1 MNFLKKNLDTQ
12 SKTLL
17 KNSSW
22 VFFSNF
28 VGTGLAFLRGIVIA
42 RGLGA
47 ELFGIYTLI
56 VAFIVTVQEVLNL
69 NLGAAVIRY
78 GSQYRSENNR
88 DKIVSLLKISLNASS
103 VMALLSVTVIT
114 VLTFFSYS
122 TFIKAPGMEWFAI
135 TYAVASSS
143 LFYNQISRSSLRLYF
158 KFRLNSI
165 IQIIMDVTEFILVLV
180 ALFFFP
186 KDLFI
191 FMTAILISR
200 FVNGLIP
207 NIAAWR
213 ELRPEFQHHL
223 KASTNLIR
231 DQLKAIRKF
240 VISNS
245 IAKTLQSLIN
255 TGDVLIIG
263 LISNPLQTA
272 YYAVGKRLAFSI
284 LTITDPMVT
293 SIYPQLCKLY
303 AEHRINA
310 IRLMLLKLT
319 LLAAIPAA
327 LFATA
332 AFFLNE
338 WIMKV
343 VFGPEYLPAGKTFYL
358 LTWASLIYA
367 TFFWIQPLL
376 QALNIMKVR
385 LKIYGV
391 GIVTGILVASLLVP
405 VQGSTGMAIAMISTS
420 IIMTGM
426 FLYFALNKLN
436 ELSASHISPS
446 EKENYGKEENRDD
459 QDN

>member
-1 MNFLKKNLDTQ
+1 MNFLRKNLDTQ

-28 VGTGLAFLRGIVIA
+28 IGAGLAFLRGIVIA

-56 VAFIVTVQEVLNL
+56 VAFIITVQKVLDL
-69 NLGAAVIRY
+69 NLGSAVIRY
-78 GSQYRSENNR
+78 GSQFRAENNR

-103 VMALLSVTVIT
+103 VMALISILVIT
-114 VLTFFSYS
+114 ILTLFSYS

-135 TYAVASSS
+135 TYAIASAS
-143 LFYNQISRSSLRLYF
+143 LFYNQISKSSLRLYF

-165 IQIIMDVTEFILVLV
+165 IQIIMDITEFILVLV

-186 KDLFI
+186 KDLYI
-191 FMTAILISR
+191 FMTAILISK
-200 FVNGLIP
+200 FINGLIP

-223 KASTNLIR
+223 KASTKLIS

-263 LISNPLQTA
+263 LISNPLQTV

-303 AEHRINA
+303 EDHNIKAM
-310 IRLMLLKLT
+310 RLMLLKLT
-319 LLAAIPAA
+319 MLAAIPAA
-327 LFATA
+327 LFATG

-338 WIMKV
+338 WIMV
-343 VFGPEYLPAGKTFYL
+343 FVFGSEYLPAGQTFYL

-376 QALNIMKVR
+376 QTLNIMNVR
-385 LKIYGV
+385 LKIYAV
-391 GIVTGILVASLLVP
+391 GIVTEIIIASILVP
-405 VQGSTGMAIAMISTS
+405 KQGSTGMAIAVISTG
-420 IIMTGM
+420 IIMSGM
-426 FLYFALNKLN
+426 FLYFAFKKLN
-436 ELSASHISPS
+436 ELNSANISQS
-446 EKENYGKEENRDD
+446 KQES
-459 QDN
+459 